1 MKICQTS
8 LSEIFGD
15 FFLRCDVKNILMR
28 QKYDLNSFAKMSE
41 FITFIETGKPITRE
55 DYAKESNNIHLVVR
69 NISDGEVIYDDPV
82 CPSVRSIPATL
93 KSCSSITLSLSI
105 VAYSS

>member
-15 FFLRCDVKNILMR
+15 CFLRCDVKNILMR

-41 FITFIETGKPITRE
+41 FITFIETGKPICYELNDDLTPIKH
-55 DYAKESNNIHLVVR
+55 YYLES
-69 NISDGEVIYDDPV
+69 Y
-82 CPSVRSIPATL
+82 
-93 KSCSSITLSLSI
+93 
-105 VAYSS
+105 

>member
-1 MKICQTS
+1 
-8 LSEIFGD
+8 
-15 FFLRCDVKNILMR
+15 
-28 QKYDLNSFAKMSE
+28 MSE

-82 CPSVRSIPATL
+82 Y
-93 KSCSSITLSLSI
+93 ITDEKAQELS
-105 VAYSS
+105 AYRIQKTILLLLFLLIAELLFW